1 MQIGVSAFTSAAL
14 TCCCANAWAEL
25 FVSQPPSD
33 ETNPYQAGAP
43 AALAW
48 RIGWVSGGDLF
59 LEPRASYD
67 VAQEMAG
74 PELLPM
80 GEQVIRNRLRQRGF
94 LINVDVGLQMPQ
106 VRRPLEG

>member
-1 MQIGVSAFTSAAL
+1 MGRPPIQAADW
-14 TCCCANAWAEL
+14 TWKRRTKG
-25 FVSQPPSD
+25 SD
-33 ETNPYQAGAP
+33 WTPQGR
-43 AALAW
+43 